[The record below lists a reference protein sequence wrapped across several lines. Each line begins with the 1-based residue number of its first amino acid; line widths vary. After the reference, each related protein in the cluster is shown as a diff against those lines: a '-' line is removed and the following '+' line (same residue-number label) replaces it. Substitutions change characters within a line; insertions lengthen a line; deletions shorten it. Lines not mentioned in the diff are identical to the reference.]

1 MKCQTSAEFM
11 IIFVLF
17 LVIMSI
23 ILVFTWRNTVN
34 IVQSKFDLEARR
46 VLDDISNR
54 IDTAFLEGDG
64 FSINITVP
72 QDILGTNFSLM
83 IHENR
88 VLLELRNNT
97 YSRTLLTKNI
107 TGTLSKGVN
116 VIGNTQG
123 EIIISGGG

>member
-1 MKCQTSAEFM
+1 M